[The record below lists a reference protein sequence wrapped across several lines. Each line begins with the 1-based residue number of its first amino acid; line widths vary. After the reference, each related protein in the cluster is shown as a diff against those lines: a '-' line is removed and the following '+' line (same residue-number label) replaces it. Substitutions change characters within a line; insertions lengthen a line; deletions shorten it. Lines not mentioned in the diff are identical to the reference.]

1 MSPSSAPRGRP
12 TSVRPC
18 RGPCRCSRET
28 WRWARWNKPSY
39 ITEWQIKGGNT
50 GTYMSSNV
58 SGQSSM
64 AARAAASDNSS
75 PFLSSVIDEGSVN
88 AGYLFS
94 AHEPARQAQP
104 LELLPFQPPRCV
116 RVDEFSIACAS
127 ACLIRL
133 RRDTVAARHPINIR
147 CPYGAGANLV
157 TPMLLFATTVH
168 GHAYVG
174 FRLSF
179 SYGPRSSLV
188 SLHGPFHVGER
199 GTGWTTP
206 AWSRVGGRKEMT
218 RSGSSSRR
226 HGAALATPLLLLLLL
241 QVAAVR
247 AQTTT
252 DPTEAAAVNA
262 VFAKLGQ
269 KASSAWNISGDPC
282 TGVATDAT
290 NIDEN
295 PNFNP
300 GIKCECTDQNNT
312 VCHVTKL
319 KIFAMDAVGQIPEE
333 LRNLTRLTNLSLG
346 TNALTGSVPKELGN
360 LANLV
365 LLGFGSNNLNG
376 SLPSELGDLVKLKQL
391 YIDSAGLSGPLP
403 ASFSKLTSMTTVWA
417 SDNDFTGQIP
427 DYIGSWTNLTELRF
441 QGNSF
446 QGPLPATLS
455 NLVQLTN
462 LFLGNNS
469 LSGSLPSSIGPSLK
483 NLDFSYNQLSG
494 NFPSWITLNNM
505 QLVLTSGL
513 ECLQRNTPCFLGRP
527 QYSSFA
533 VDCGSTRS
541 VSGSDTLMYQ
551 SDDAK
556 LGAASYFVTG
566 TPTWGVS
573 NVGTFL
579 NASNGSYTI
588 YSSRQFQNTLDPEL
602 FQTARMSPSSL
613 RYYGVGLENGNY
625 TVTLQFA
632 EFDYEDSQTWKSV
645 GRRVFDIYIQG
656 ERKEQNF
663 DIRKAAGGKS
673 YTAVKKQYTIPVT
686 QNFLE
691 IHLFWAGKGTCCIPA
706 QGYYGPAISAL
717 SATPN
722 LLADFTPTVR
732 NATQKKSNSKTGVI
746 VGMVVGAAVLGL
758 VALAGLC
765 MWRQKK
771 RKLSL
776 EQQELYSIVGRPNV
790 FSYSELRTATESFSS
805 NNLLGEGGYGSV
817 YKGTLTDGRVV
828 AVKQLSETSHQ
839 GKKEFATEIETISR
853 VQHRNLVK
861 LFGCC
866 LEGNKPLLVY
876 EYLENGSLDKALFGT
891 KRSNL
896 DWPTRFDIC
905 LCIGRGLAY
914 LHEES
919 SIRVVH
925 RDIKASNVLLD
936 ANLNP
941 KISDFGLAKLYDD
954 KKTHVSTK
962 VAGTLS
968 GNCTRKSIL

>member
-1 MSPSSAPRGRP
+1 MHARSGCVGTRSPPDIQS
-12 TSVRPC
+12 TSGVRTVQ
-18 RGPCRCSRET
+18 GQT
-28 WRWARWNKPSY
+28 WSTA
-39 ITEWQIKGGNT
+39 THVL
-50 GTYMSSNV
+50 V
-58 SGQSSM
+58 SGSH
-64 AARAAASDNSS
+64 
-75 PFLSSVIDEGSVN
+75 
-88 AGYLFS
+88 S
-94 AHEPARQAQP
+94 A
-104 LELLPFQPPRCV
+104 
-116 RVDEFSIACAS
+116 
-127 ACLIRL
+127 
-133 RRDTVAARHPINIR
+133 T
-147 CPYGAGANLV
+147 
-157 TPMLLFATTVH
+157 
-168 GHAYVG
+168 
-174 FRLSF
+174 
-179 SYGPRSSLV
+179 SLV
-188 SLHGPFHVGER
+188 SPYTVLF
-199 GTGWTTP
+199 
-206 AWSRVGGRKEMT
+206 
-218 RSGSSSRR
+218 
-226 HGAALATPLLLLLLL
+226 
-241 QVAAVR
+241 
-247 AQTTT
+247 
-252 DPTEAAAVNA
+252 
-262 VFAKLGQ
+262 KLGQ

-290 NIDEN
+290 NIDDN

-319 KIFAMDAVGQIPEE
+319 
-333 LRNLTRLTNLSLG
+333 TLG

-360 LANLV
+360 LTNLV

-376 SLPSELGDLVKLKQL
+376 SLPSELGDLVKLKHC
-391 YIDSAGLSGPLP
+391 
-403 ASFSKLTSMTTVWA
+403 
-417 SDNDFTGQIP
+417 
-427 DYIGSWTNLTELRF
+427 
-441 QGNSF
+441 
-446 QGPLPATLS
+446 PLPATLS

-462 LFLGNNS
+462 LRIGDIVNGSSSLEFISNMTSLSTLFLGNNS
-469 LSGSLPSSIGPSLK
+469 LSRSLPSSIGPSLK

-494 NFPSWITLNNM
+494 NFHSWITLNNM
-505 QLVLTSGL
+505 QLVLPSGL

-527 QYSSFA
+527 QSSSFA

-556 LGAASYFVTG
+556 LGAASYIVTG

-579 NASNGSYTI
+579 NAPNGSYTI

-673 YTAVKKQYTIPVT
+673 YTTVKKQYTIPVT
-686 QNFLE
+686 RNFLE

-962 VAGTLS
+962 VAGTFGYLAPEYAMRGYMS
-968 GNCTRKSIL
+968 EKIDVFAFGVVVLETLAGRPNFDNTLDEDKVYILEWVWQLYEEKHPLDVVDPKLTEFNADEVLRAIHVALLCTQGVAPPASVHVAGRLDAYGRRGGGRGCEQAQLHHRVADQGRQHRHLHEQQCQWAAKCGGKGGRVR